1 MVLASINV
9 EEQQVKLLHRAVG
22 ESTKKK
28 FVDGILYA
36 CTLVEENNRKR
47 KPNGGRKHL
56 TYPTHR
62 RRKRR

>member
-36 CTLVEENNRKR
+36 CTLVEENNRKKKAQR
-47 KPNGGRKHL
+47 W
-56 TYPTHR
+56 
-62 RRKRR
+62 